1 MLSSAPAA
9 AWADA
14 ADVTDAS
21 ATYTW
26 TDADGNALD
35 EGLEVSTDDD
45 GDTITVSG
53 SGVLTLTGNTTA
65 DLVIAEGAEVTLDLN
80 GFTLTGTGTTS
91 VVTVE
96 GSLVLKDGT
105 AGDPVEVDVADLP
118 ESVYADGVFSGQ
130 SLADTD
136 EDGNLTG
143 TYTTYY
149 SVSDYTVSDDGE
161 YSVTTTY
168 YSYTSGAITGGTVS
182 ITSAATRQGGG
193 GIHVGSSSATEAS
206 LVFESGTVCNNLV
219 TSSRSAVATKQGGGG
234 ILVAYGSFSMTG
246 GVIAN
251 NTLSNVAGGAGLLF
265 IDSAEGNSVTGGV
278 ICNNS
283 VVDNSSA
290 NNYGGGIG
298 FYGSLSVSG
307 VVISG
312 NTAGFGGGIA
322 LYANSA
328 NADNSL
334 VVSSSTI
341 CGNTAN
347 NSYGS
352 SYAYGG
358 GIAATSAGSY
368 TYAVSLTDVD
378 LVDNYAEG
386 LGGGLFCTAYST
398 VTVIDSA
405 FVGNETEEAG
415 GGLYGGYCDLS
426 VVDSVFANNAGASYG
441 GAIYLEYCDDSYSSY
456 GAGAASIKGVTMTGN
471 SAKNGGG
478 FACSL
483 TTATIS
489 EATITG
495 NSSTQYGGGVYLLQS
510 KYSSTVYLT
519 DSTIADNVA
528 ESSSGSSSYGGGIF
542 VGRTSTCTVDGCSIT
557 GNSAS
562 YGGGVY
568 VASSSSNQTGGT
580 FSAAASGDESSAS
593 STSVIANNAASSA
606 ASDVYAGSLASIDL
620 SGVDNSSTVYEA
632 DGLGNTIDG
641 WYGDASSA
649 RYADGNVIEVTST
662 ETGSTYTLIAAYQ
675 YYSVTYTD
683 GYSTDEDGAVQNDGL
698 GAILG
703 TYTGAEGKS
712 LPVLVDEDGNE
723 YTPTRVGYTF
733 IGWALSVEDSSED
746 EEGDPETTAA
756 KLLLLSTEDATD
768 DSSADAT
775 EIANATEIA
784 DATESA
790 ETTIYISLE
799 GLTVTGDT
807 TLTAQWEPIEY
818 TVAYDANGG
827 ENAPD
832 SLTLCYD
839 EAGSVTSETPTRE
852 GYSFAGWNTA
862 ADGSGTS
869 YEADDELLNLTSE
882 DGATITL
889 YAQWTINSYTL
900 SYDANGGS
908 GETPSSE
915 TLDYAATTKVSSG
928 DSLTREGYS
937 FAGWNTSADG
947 SGAAYEAGGSF
958 TMGDA
963 DVTLY
968 AQWTAKDAIEEFTAQ
983 IYTYDGS
990 AQAFD
995 LGDYSS
1001 LEGWTIT
1008 YVDSEGNAVESPTD
1022 AGSYTVSISR
1032 DEDDDYQAFSQTLEA
1047 GLVIVK
1053 AATTTTA
1060 SDLEAAYDGSGH
1072 AVTSYTVVDQYN
1084 KELEDADV
1092 SITYTSSDGSS
1103 TSEAPVD
1110 AGTYSVTVTYAGSDN
1125 YEASSGTCT
1134 LVITEAE
1141 LDFSA
1146 EGYSG
1151 VYDGAAHS
1159 ITVAPEDADATVSYS
1174 TDGETYSSE
1183 NPAYADVG
1191 SYTVYYRI
1199 ELENYATVTGSCT
1212 VEITAATLTATYAGE
1227 TVEYGSDPALEVT
1240 VEGFVG
1246 DETAETAAGYAAP
1259 TVSAADATA
1268 EGSYELSPAGGSAQN
1283 YSFVYV
1289 SGTLAVTHSLSLV
1302 DGVAPTCTED
1312 GSAAYYLCSGCGLLF
1327 SAEDG
1332 ATEVAQ
1338 EDLTLAATGHDWD
1351 FEDIAWTW
1359 TQDEEGAWTAT
1370 ATVVCGNDGSHVW
1383 TIEATVTAAGEDADA
1398 DAEAD
1403 GGTTYIATALFES
1416 DDAGMAWNLSASDSL
1431 LVESEEEADE
1441 EEASDED
1448 AEEGAADEEDAA
1460 ADEGAAEEDAA
1471 EEDAAEE
1478 DAAAEAEVET
1488 DDDLPDDEEE
1498 ATGTETGLVEDE
1510 EEPSAEAEG
1519 EAEVAGA
1526 TMVAGAGASDG
1537 EAADGSG
1544 VVLVDAGDSTPLA
1557 QVLVVAGVAFA
1568 VVVVAAVALFRRSKA
1583 R

>member
-1 MLSSAPAA
+1 MEKFEEGILKRGGGLTSRVVGPHTPMSCAAAPRAAAACASAGSGALRSVTSAPARERSLSARALAAATFALLTALAILLAAPALSSAPAA

-14 ADVTDAS
+14 ADATDAS

-26 TDADGNALD
+26 TDANGNALD
-35 EGLEVSTDDD
+35 EGLDVSTGDD

-65 DLVIAEGAEVTLDLN
+65 DLVISEGAEATLDLN

-105 AGDPVEVDVADLP
+105 AGEPVEVEVSDLP

-182 ITSAATRQGGG
+182 ITSAATKQGGG

-251 NTLSNVAGGAGLLF
+251 NTLSNVAGGAGLLL

-328 NADNSL
+328 NADNKL
-334 VVSSSTI
+334 VVESSTI

-347 NSYGS
+347 NSYS
-352 SYAYGG
+352 SNYAYGG

-368 TYAVSLTDVD
+368 TYKVSLTDVD

-386 LGGGLFCTAYST
+386 LGGGLFCTAYSA
-398 VTVIDSA
+398 VTLTDSV
-405 FVGNETEEAG
+405 FVGNETEKSG

-426 VVDSVFANNAGASYG
+426 VVDSVFANNAAASYG

-456 GAGAASIKGVTMTGN
+456 GADAAAIGGVTMTGN
-471 SAKNGGG
+471 SAKSGGG

-489 EATITG
+489 GTTITG
-495 NSSTQYGGGVYLLQS
+495 NSSTQYGGGVYLLQGS
-510 KYSSTVYLT
+510 NSSTLSLA
-519 DSTIADNVA
+519 DSTIADNA
-528 ESSSGSSSYGGGIF
+528 AASSSGSSSYGGGIF

-568 VASSSSNQTGGT
+568 VASSSTNQTGGT
-580 FSAAASGDESSAS
+580 FSAAVSDDAASNDGTSSDESSVS
-593 STSVIANNAASSA
+593 STSVIANNTASTA

-641 WYGDASSA
+641 WYNDASGV
-649 RYADGNVIEVTST
+649 RYVDGNVSEVTST

-703 TYTGAEGKS
+703 TYTGAEGAS
-712 LPVLVDEDGNE
+712 IPVLVDEDGNE
-723 YTPTRVGYTF
+723 YMPTRVGYAF
-733 IGWALSVEDSSED
+733 IGWALSVEDASED
-746 EEGDPETTAA
+746 A
-756 KLLLLSTEDATD
+756 
-768 DSSADAT
+768 SADAT
-775 EIANATEIA
+775 
-784 DATESA
+784 
-790 ETTIYISLE
+790 IYTSLE
-799 GLTVTGDT
+799 GLTVTGGT

-839 EAGSVTSETPTRE
+839 KAGSVTSEAPTRE

-869 YEADDELLNLTSE
+869 YEAGDELLNLASE

-889 YAQWTINSYTL
+889 YAQWT
-900 SYDANGGS
+900 
-908 GETPSSE
+908 
-915 TLDYAATTKVSSG
+915 
-928 DSLTREGYS
+928 
-937 FAGWNTSADG
+937 
-947 SGAAYEAGGSF
+947 
-958 TMGDA
+958 
-963 DVTLY
+963 
-968 AQWTAKDAIEEFTAQ
+968 AKDAIGEFTAQ
-983 IYTYDGS
+983 TYTYDGS

-995 LGDYSS
+995 LGDYGS

-1008 YVDSEGNAVESPTD
+1008 YADSEGNAVESPTD

-1060 SDLEAAYDGSGH
+1060 SDLEAAYDGSSH

-1084 KELEDADV
+1084 KELEDVDV
-1092 SITYTSSDGSS
+1092 NITYTSSDGSS

-1110 AGTYSVTVTYAGSDN
+1110 VGTYSVTVTYAGSDN

-1141 LDFSA
+1141 LGFSA

-1159 ITVAPEDADATVSYS
+1159 ITVTADDADATVSYS

-1183 NPAYADVG
+1183 SPAYADVG

-1227 TVEYGSDPALEVT
+1227 TVEYGSDPVLEVT

-1246 DETAETAAGYAAP
+1246 GETAETAAGYVAP
-1259 TVSAADATA
+1259 SVSAADATA
-1268 EGSYELSPAGGSAQN
+1268 EGSYELLPAGGSAQN

-1289 SGTLAVTHSLSLV
+1289 SGTLVVTHCLSLV
-1302 DGVAPTCTED
+1302 DGMVPTCTED
-1312 GSAAYYLCSGCGLLF
+1312 GSAAYYLCSGCGQLF
-1327 SAEDG
+1327 SADDG

-1351 FEDIAWTW
+1351 FDDIAWTW

-1370 ATVVCGNDGSHVW
+1370 ATVVCGNDESHVW
-1383 TIEATVTAAGEDADA
+1383 TVEATVTAASEDEDAG
-1398 DAEAD
+1398 AD
-1403 GGTTYIATALFES
+1403 GGTTYTATALFDS
-1416 DDAGMAWNLSASDSL
+1416 DDAGMAWNVPANDSL
-1431 LVESEEEADE
+1431 LVESEEE
-1441 EEASDED
+1441 
-1448 AEEGAADEEDAA
+1448 ADEEDAA
-1460 ADEGAAEEDAA
+1460 ADEGAAEEG
-1471 EEDAAEE
+1471 AAEE
-1478 DAAAEAEVET
+1478 DAAAEAEAET

-1498 ATGTETGLVEDE
+1498 ATGTETGLAEGE
-1510 EEPSAEAEG
+1510 EESSAETEG
-1519 EAEVAGA
+1519 EAELAGA
-1526 TMVAGAGASDG
+1526 TTVAGTGASDG
-1537 EAADGSG
+1537 EAVDGSG
-1544 VVLVDAGDSTPLA
+1544 VILVDAGDSTPLV
-1557 QVLVVAGVAFA
+1557 QVLVVACAAFA
-1568 VVVVAAVALFRRSKA
+1568 VVIVAAVALFRRSKA
-1583 R
+1583 